1 MQHKILSKLI
11 EVCQMTKQLGVNT
24 AIYVNGM
31 DFKSKYPKLGLV
43 KGDQDITRKK
53 RGYNAIVEQ
62 TKV

>member
-1 MQHKILSKLI
+1 
-11 EVCQMTKQLGVNT
+11 MTKQLGVNT

-31 DFKSKYPKLGLV
+31 DFKAKYPKLGLI
-43 KGDQDITRKK
+43 KADQDITRKK